1 MVTGLVVK
9 VDGSREDKEWEEL
22 PSLEEMQKI
31 VGGYIERVLVN
42 PQYFSDKL
50 REQLPADKHEMIV
63 NEDGRAQNLRYNSPL
78 RQMTGYVMYGDV
90 LIFNGTPMED
100 DPNG

>member
-9 VDGSREDKEWEEL
+9 VDGSREDKEWEEM

-50 REQLPADKHEMIV
+50 YLSYLH
-63 NEDGRAQNLRYNSPL
+63 Y
-78 RQMTGYVMYGDV
+78 
-90 LIFNGTPMED
+90 
-100 DPNG
+100 